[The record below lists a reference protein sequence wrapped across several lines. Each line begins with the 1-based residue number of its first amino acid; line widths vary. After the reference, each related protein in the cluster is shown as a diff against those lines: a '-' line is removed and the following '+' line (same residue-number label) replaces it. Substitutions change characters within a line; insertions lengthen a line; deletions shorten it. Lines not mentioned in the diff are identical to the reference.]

1 MKTQYVILAA
11 ALGLAVAGPAAAD
24 ADLAKKSG
32 CLNCHNVEGAKK
44 MGPSFKDIGAKYK
57 GKADAEATLVEK
69 LKSGKGHPAQKASED
84 DLKTLVKWITT
95 M

>member
-1 MKTQYVILAA
+1 MKTSLVIVAA

>member
-1 MKTQYVILAA
+1 MKSPLVIVAA
-11 ALGLAVAGPAAAD
+11 ALGLAVAGPALAN
-24 ADLAKKSG
+24 ADLAKKAG

-44 MGPSFKDIGAKYK
+44 MGASFKDLGAKYK

-84 DLKTLVKWITT
+84 DLKAIVKWIVT

>member
-1 MKTQYVILAA
+1 MKSTLVIVA
-11 ALGLAVAGPAAAD
+11 ALGLAFAGPAAAN
-24 ADLAKKSG
+24 ADLAKKAG

-44 MGPSFKDIGAKYK
+44 MGASFKDLGAKYK

-84 DLKTLVKWITT
+84 DLKAIVKWIVT

>member
-1 MKTQYVILAA
+1 MNTKFVIVAA
-11 ALGLAVAGPAAAD
+11 ALGLAVAGPAAAN